1 MNKLSYFQ
9 SLVYCGSVDCFCV
22 TETWLSANILDGEIL
37 PNQYVIYRQ
46 DRASKGGGVMIAVR
60 NEICSRQVHTD
71 CNLELV
77 VVELEVKPKI
87 IICCVYVPP
96 TSTEGSFNALQNFIL
111 SLPDGIDLFLL
122 GDFNSPDI
130 NWNTMSAS
138 NYQSSSLCD
147 TIVAKNLIQMVTK
160 QTHKQGNILDLILTN
175 SPDKISNISLDP
187 SMISDHYKISFDVE
201 VTKHLNKGTG
211 ENNLEIDCYSRADL
225 VGLEEYLLDRDFS
238 HVEEANNADDS
249 WTFLKGEIKHS
260 SSLFVPKIRI
270 PSSHS
275 PKWFTAEIRHNVK
288 KASTARRQ
296 VRKNPTTETR
306 SY

>member
-1 MNKLSYFQ
+1 
-9 SLVYCGSVDCFCV
+9 
-22 TETWLSANILDGEIL
+22 
-37 PNQYVIYRQ
+37 
-46 DRASKGGGVMIAVR
+46 
-60 NEICSRQVHTD
+60 
-71 CNLELV
+71 
-77 VVELEVKPKI
+77 
-87 IICCVYVPP
+87 
-96 TSTEGSFNALQNFIL
+96 
-111 SLPDGIDLFLL
+111 
-122 GDFNSPDI
+122 
-130 NWNTMSAS
+130 MSAS

-175 SPDKISNISLDP
+175 SPDRISNISLDP

-211 ENNLEIDCYSRADL
+211 GSNLEIDCYSRADL

-296 VRKNPTTETR
+296 VRKNPTPGRIQKLDRTEQTLQN
-306 SY
+306 